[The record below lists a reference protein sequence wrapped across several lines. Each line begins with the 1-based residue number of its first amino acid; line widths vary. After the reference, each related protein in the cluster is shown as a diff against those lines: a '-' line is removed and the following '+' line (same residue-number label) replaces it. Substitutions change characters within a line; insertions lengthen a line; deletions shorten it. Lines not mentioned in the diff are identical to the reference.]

1 MKALQ
6 SAFRTQRRGEHGEAS
21 RGVLHGALK
30 KDDGCRLHRHR
41 ILKSGQR
48 GKTPGAQGA
57 VWVWQ
62 PFLRHGYFCFQEAAD
77 QKKVQCSPE

>member
-57 VWVWQ
+57 VWVAGGNLESQ
-62 PFLRHGYFCFQEAAD
+62 VL
-77 QKKVQCSPE
+77 